1 MTWFD
6 HVLAYVLP
14 ARCFAKIHSARVD
27 EAFEQARAA
36 RSRKVE
42 VTDETINA
50 NDRHRARIEGEAVTI
65 RARTALQE
73 QRWPDGRTS
82 EIRALVQAMLSSMD
96 PGAHSRKDE
105 RS

>member
-1 MTWFD
+1 MTWLAQA
-6 HVLAYVLP
+6 LAYVLP
-14 ARCFAKIHSARVD
+14 ARCIAKIHPSRVD
-27 EAFEQARAA
+27 EAFEHARAA
-36 RSRKVE
+36 RGRKVE
-42 VTDETINA
+42 ATDETISA

-65 RARTALQE
+65 RERTALQE
-73 QRWPDGRTS
+73 KKWPDGRTS